1 MDKVNKTY
9 FSSSPLDHLPILKKV
24 VSLQENMEEKS
35 LSYTSNWKTIFKDMK
50 GYCKDQKL
58 MLFCCSRGESDIST
72 GRKSRGAES
81 GSVL

>member
-1 MDKVNKTY
+1 
-9 FSSSPLDHLPILKKV
+9 
-24 VSLQENMEEKS
+24 MEEKS